1 MQRTVRASPK
11 NTYPH
16 DCSHWIHTNT
26 FCDATLV
33 QRLLII
39 PRLGQFRAARRTWRR
54 GRTSGARIP
63 CRNVIKKP
71 FHQRIPDSA
80 CRQAKLLRND
90 TNILNL
96 QRLELRPKTLCATAL
111 HDTAQ
116 PCNRF
121 LHFDLRT
128 NPACELFLQANPLHG
143 HAQLRS

>member
-1 MQRTVRASPK
+1 MYHGWWQDHGTPSLPLKVIRPEKEPGHV
-11 NTYPH
+11 Y
-16 DCSHWIHTNT
+16 
-26 FCDATLV
+26 
-33 QRLLII
+33 LISCVHVSMGWRGEV
-39 PRLGQFRAARRTWRR
+39 PFPWWTWRR
-54 GRTSGARIP
+54 SRTSGARIP
-63 CRNVIKKP
+63 CRNVVKKP
-71 FHQRIPDSA
+71 FHQCVPDSA